1 MTADVFKKIYGS
13 YKDGGS
19 ALGIWF
25 LCILVNVYYV

>member
-1 MTADVFKKIYGS
+1 MTADEIKMICGS

-19 ALGIWF
+19 ALGNWF